1 MEKILITGANGFIGS
16 NLCRYFLDRSYDVYG
31 LVRKTSNLRFLE
43 GLPVKLIRGDLL
55 EAESIDFPPDLN
67 YVIHA
72 AAAVSDLSHRD
83 VAMRNILDATVN
95 LVELLKKR
103 QPKLKRFIH
112 LSSTLVL
119 GFRALNITE
128 SRPGKP
134 VRFVSYAEA
143 KKVTE
148 DYLKEQHAQNGF
160 PMLILRPSDVFG
172 PNDRII
178 AARLLSA
185 IDNGVPPI
193 VGHGNW
199 YFSFCHVDNLALA
212 CLLACQMRGVTGKAY
227 TVTNGQD
234 ATWRQLFTIILR
246 RLGKNQWFYVPIT
259 PVYLAGILMQFWHL
273 LFPSFDPPLTGYR
286 IVRITSH
293 TTYDISETVEELDY
307 RPDQDF
313 EKHVDSIVD
322 WYLKEKEIGRL
333 EIIPLR

>member
-43 GLPVKLIRGDLL
+43 GLPVKLIQGDLL
-55 EAESIDFPPDLN
+55 EAEAIEFPRDLD

-72 AAAVSDLSHRD
+72 AAAVSDLTHRN
-83 VAMRNILDATVN
+83 VAMRNIYDATVN
-95 LVELLKKR
+95 LVELIKRR

-134 VRFVSYAEA
+134 VQFLSYADA

-148 DYLKEQHAQNGF
+148 VYLKEQYAQNGF
-160 PMLILRPSDVFG
+160 PVLILRPSDVFG

-178 AARLLSA
+178 AVRLLSA

-212 CLLACQMRGVTGKAY
+212 CSLACQMKGSNGKAY

-234 ATWRQLFTIILR
+234 PTWRQLFTIILR
-246 RLGKNQWFYVPIT
+246 RLGKSQRFWVPVT
-259 PVYLAGILMQFWHL
+259 PVYLVGLLMQFLHL
-273 LFPSFDPPLTGYR
+273 LFPSYDPPLTGYR

-293 TTYDISETVEELDY
+293 TTYDISETIEELDY

>member
-16 NLCRYFLDRSYDVYG
+16 NLCRYFLDRAYDVYG

-43 GLPVKLIRGDLL
+43 GLPVKLIQGDLL
-55 EAESIDFPPDLN
+55 EADSIDFPPDLD

-72 AAAVSDLSHRD
+72 AAAVSDLAQPD
-83 VAMRNILDATVN
+83 VAMRNIYEATVN
-95 LVELLKKR
+95 LVEALR
-103 QPKLKRFIH
+103 RGQPKLKRFIH
-112 LSSTLVL
+112 LSTTLVL
-119 GFRALNITE
+119 GYRALNITE

-134 VRFVSYAEA
+134 ALFLSYTRA
-143 KKVTE
+143 KQITE
-148 DYLKEQHAQNGF
+148 EFLRGEYRENGF

-172 PNDRII
+172 PYDRII

-199 YFSFCHVDNLALA
+199 HFSFCHVDNLALA
-212 CLLACQMRGVTGKAY
+212 CQLACLMKGSNGKAY

-234 ATWRQLFTIILR
+234 PTWRQLFTIILR

-259 PVYLAGILMQFWHL
+259 PVYLAGLLMQFLHL

-313 EKHVDSIVD
+313 EKQVDSIVD